1 MGKEKERHGSYNSA
15 LVFRD
20 SGASDGRRTT
30 GITIAFVQ
38 SVASIE
44 LELLLSLIVHH
55 ALLNLPQLPLS
66 ETPANIS

>member
-20 SGASDGRRTT
+20 SGDRRRTT
-30 GITIAFVQ
+30 GMTIAFVQ